1 MKISRSLLRP
11 ASCRAVALVL
21 SLGVT
26 GVCLAGA
33 QQADARKKIVKETDL
48 PRFTYPVTGS
58 AVDLFKADDATLKP
72 FLDKFAADLDSV
84 LNGYDIQDKATLRT
98 LLRYKET
105 VEELRGDIPGATA
118 TIEQERALQDK
129 PGSRQMF
136 GLEEDPL
143 LAAWKQTGSTTGPAF
158 QKAYA
163 AAFASTLQTLSWPI
177 VQDDVKGYKTG
188 CEIATGATSMLE
200 SALKNMDTDIKKTGS
215 MDMTQAGHVLG
226 LRFVTE
232 YILPLESQRCA
243 ILIPYIQA
251 HTAPKQDIWPA
262 REVTLTAADKL
273 TPVNIAIWDS
283 GVDTSLYPTQLFT
296 DPKPGAH
303 SPHGLAF
310 DTQGNLFAAD
320 LQPLTDEQKAAY
332 PKVLALNEGFDDLQD
347 GIDSPAANAAK
358 DFFKTTPPDQMAKFR
373 VIDTFLSQWGHGTHV
388 AGIAV
393 RGNPAARLVVIQ
405 FNDGLAYL
413 PFAPTVEW
421 ANRFKADFLQ
431 VGDYLREHNVRVVN
445 MSWADSVS
453 EIEEWLS
460 KTSSEKDP
468 AVRKHTAEQIYAIW
482 KDAIQSAIQR
492 APNTLFFCAAGN
504 SNSDA
509 GFNGDVPASLHLPNL
524 ITVGAVDQ
532 AGEETTF
539 TSYGD
544 TVVLDAN
551 GYRVLSYLP
560 GGTKARESG
569 TSMATPNVANLAAK
583 LIALKPS
590 LTPAETIALIEKTAD
605 ASPDGRLH
613 VINPKAAVALLMTG
627 TSAKP
632 SKSPLNTGL

>member
-1 MKISRSLLRP
+1 MKFVRVLLSLSSRH
-11 ASCRAVALVL
+11 AIVL
-21 SLGVT
+21 SLCVAST
-26 GVCLAGA
+26 ACLACA
-33 QQADARKKIVKETDL
+33 QQADTRKKIVTETDL
-48 PRFTYPVTGS
+48 PRFTYPVSGS
-58 AVDLFKADDATLKP
+58 AVDLVKADDATFKP

-98 LLRYKET
+98 LLAYKET
-105 VEELRGDIPGATA
+105 VEELRGDLPGATA
-118 TIEQERALQDK
+118 TVEQERNLQDK
-129 PGSRQMF
+129 PASRQMF
-136 GLEEDPL
+136 VLETDANL
-143 LAAWKQTGSTTGPAF
+143 TAWKQTGSEAGPAF

-163 AAFASTLQTLSWPI
+163 TAFASDLQKLSWPI
-177 VQDDVKGYKTG
+177 VQDAVKAAKSE
-188 CEIATGATSMLE
+188 CEVVTPAIVDAG
-200 SALKNMDTDIKKTGS
+200 LKNMDTDTKKTGS
-215 MDMTQAGHVLG
+215 MDLAQAGRVLDMRVA
-226 LRFVTE
+226 LKYF
-232 YILPLESQRCA
+232 LPLEPQRCA
-243 ILIPYIQA
+243 ILAPYIQA

-283 GVDTSLYPTQLFT
+283 GVDTSLYPTQLYT

-320 LQPLTDEQKAAY
+320 LQPLTDEQKATY

-347 GIDSPAANAAK
+347 GIDSPAAKAAK

-373 VIDTFLSQWGHGTHV
+373 VIDTFLGQWGHGTHV

-431 VGDYLREHNVRVVN
+431 VGDYLREHDVRVVN

-453 EIEEWLS
+453 EIEDWLS

-468 AVRKHTAEQIYAIW
+468 AARKHTAEQVYAIW

-492 APNTLFFCAAGN
+492 APNTLFFCSAGN

-532 AGEETTF
+532 AGEETSF

-544 TVVLDAN
+544 TVVLDAD

-560 GGTKARESG
+560 GGAKARESG
-569 TSMATPNVANLAAK
+569 TSMASPNVANLAAK

-590 LTPAETIALIEKTAD
+590 LTPAETIALMEKTAET
-605 ASPDGRLH
+605 SPDGRLH
-613 VINPKAAVALLMTG
+613 VINPKAAVALLQKQASG
-627 TSAKP
+627 S
-632 SKSPLNTGL
+632 GGR